1 MTEIGKLISDELL
14 NIIKD
19 ESIELT
25 KNVTIEIK
33 DLTPVD
39 TGHAMSNWIPT
50 IGKPN
55 EKIIGS
61 KQDVSEVEYKK
72 SMDELNGYELNKG
85 NLYLTNNVEYIELL
99 NEGHSSQAPRA
110 FVQIGISRGMDK
122 TGGWD

>member
-1 MTEIGKLISDELL
+1 MTEIGKLISNELL

-55 EKIIGS
+55 EKLLALNKMFLMLNIKS
-61 KQDVSEVEYKK
+61 QWMK
-72 SMDELNGYELNKG
+72 SMDMN
-85 NLYLTNNVEYIELL
+85 
-99 NEGHSSQAPRA
+99 
-110 FVQIGISRGMDK
+110 
-122 TGGWD
+122 